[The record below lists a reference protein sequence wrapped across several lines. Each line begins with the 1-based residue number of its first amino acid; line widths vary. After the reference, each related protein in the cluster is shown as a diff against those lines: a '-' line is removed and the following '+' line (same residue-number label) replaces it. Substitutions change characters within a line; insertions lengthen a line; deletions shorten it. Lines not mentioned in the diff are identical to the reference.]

1 MTAQLVSPSIGR
13 DFRDF
18 IGYLTRGYG
27 GPFDF
32 HDLHDPINLVV
43 AFSSGLPAA
52 FKRAAP
58 LATFGSSFFQLKR
71 VAAPIALHIK
81 LRVWPFPAFVAFYV
95 EHLAIP
101 RAVRGIMSSSAHT
114 TSAFIK
120 GFVARLTVG
129 DDRHNESFRGES
141 PINTLARVLGRC
153 GWLKLPELE
162 RGKSISSHFAPKRPY
177 HLSVAPLPGHFLNYQ
192 FKYLTI
198 GVGESQG
205 LSRVAFS

>member
-1 MTAQLVSPSIGR
+1 MGS
-13 DFRDF
+13 
-18 IGYLTRGYG
+18 YG
-27 GPFDF
+27 PVTPFDF
-32 HDLHDPINLVV
+32 QDLHDPVPLVV
-43 AFSSGLPAA
+43 AFPSGFPAA
-52 FKRAAP
+52 FEGAAS
-58 LATFGSSFFQLKR
+58 LATFGSSFFQLKW
-71 VAAPIALHIK
+71 ASAPITFHIK
-81 LRVWPFPAFVAFYV
+81 LGIPASIRTVIGPHFVAFGM

-101 RAVRGIMSSSAHT
+101 RAVRGIMSPSAHT

-129 DDRHNESFRGES
+129 YDRHNESFRGES

>member
-1 MTAQLVSPSIGR
+1 
-13 DFRDF
+13 
-18 IGYLTRGYG
+18 
-27 GPFDF
+27 
-32 HDLHDPINLVV
+32 
-43 AFSSGLPAA
+43 
-52 FKRAAP
+52 
-58 LATFGSSFFQLKR
+58 
-71 VAAPIALHIK
+71 
-81 LRVWPFPAFVAFYV
+81 
-95 EHLAIP
+95 
-101 RAVRGIMSSSAHT
+101 MSSSAHT

-192 FKYLTI
+192 FKYLTVRVLESDI
-198 GVGESQG
+198 GLL
-205 LSRVAFS
+205 LSLLRASHLLVSALVQLKDTLMGKSFSWVCKDNEHRGQSNRFHPTLRRWTNITSPYLIRIPSVPRLIHRVI